1 MKRILTALS
10 LAITVTG
17 PAGAQSGAASD
28 LHNPNISIEYKE
40 PKYLHIYQ
48 RVKARK
54 VLEELD
60 QLLSPLKL
68 DRPLKLSIDQDGY
81 VCSGDAGNSYYD
93 PDECIVHLCYN
104 WMAMLENEVSIRHYD
119 DPSRFGPR
127 TPGLM
132 PGFTRGEVIVGGFV
146 SVALH
151 EIGHAIRHNLDIPRL
166 GREED
171 AADQMAGF
179 IMLQFGSRVAIPAIK
194 GTINVWH
201 HLQATNFKTS
211 RGVFTVGEQENE
223 HSVSIQRAYN
233 FLCLAYG
240 SPLRADFKELADRWL
255 PERRKEN
262 CELEY
267 LTVKRAF
274 DKTIMPKVDQGLLK
288 KVQAM
293 QIFRPEDL
301 N

>member
-1 MKRILTALS
+1 MKRILKT
-10 LAITVTG
+10 LAMVVAVIG
-17 PAGAQSGAASD
+17 PASAQSPAPSD

-60 QLLSPLKL
+60 QLLSPLRL
-68 DRPLKLSIDQDGY
+68 DHPLKLSIDQDGY
-81 VCSGDAGNSYYD
+81 VCAGDAGNAYYN
-93 PDECIVHLCYN
+93 PDEYTVHICYN
-104 WMAMLENEVSIRHYD
+104 WMAMLENEVSVRHYD
-119 DPSRFGPR
+119 DPSQFGPR

-151 EIGHAIRHNLDIPRL
+151 EIGHAVRHNLDIPRL

-171 AADQMAGF
+171 TADQMAGF
-179 IMLQFGSRVAIPAIK
+179 IMLQFGSKFAIPAIK

-201 HLQATNFKTS
+201 HLQAVRFKRS
-211 RGVFTVGEQENE
+211 GGVFTVGEQENE

-240 SPLRADFKELADRWL
+240 SPLRADFKELTDKWL

-262 CELEY
+262 CEFEY

-274 DKTIMPKVDQGLLK
+274 DLTLKPRLDPVLLEKVK
-288 KVQAM
+288 AM
-293 QIFRPEDL
+293 RIFQPEDFK
-301 N
+301 